1 MSPLVTAIVI
11 LTACIATM
19 MLFYIE
25 SWRWSIAALAVQ
37 YLIVFILVSQI
48 WPIGLAAI
56 KLVAGWIVCAVLTLS
71 RRNADSQESDYSGLS
86 VRAFRILAGVLI
98 ILVIFLITPI
108 INSWIPAPQPFLI
121 VGLILFS
128 MGLIHIGISL
138 QPLKTIL
145 GLLTLLSGFETLYS
159 SLEGS
164 ALLAG
169 FLASITLALG
179 IVGSYLSGIL
189 SGNVEK

>member
-1 MSPLVTAIVI
+1 
-11 LTACIATM
+11 
-19 MLFYIE
+19 
-25 SWRWSIAALAVQ
+25 
-37 YLIVFILVSQI
+37 
-48 WPIGLAAI
+48 
-56 KLVAGWIVCAVLTLS
+56 
-71 RRNADSQESDYSGLS
+71 
-86 VRAFRILAGVLI
+86 
-98 ILVIFLITPI
+98 
-108 INSWIPAPQPFLI
+108 
-121 VGLILFS
+121 

-169 FLASITLALG
+169 FLATVTLALG